1 MSTLKRWLLVNY
13 AGHPF
18 APNSL
23 MPDNGLANLA
33 SALLQSGCEVE
44 ILDYC
49 TLETLRQCSS
59 EELRC
64 GLTKA
69 WTSLRHGSGSVWSKL
84 TQLSALAHLHRYDAA
99 RRRLQQQAVARIS
112 TRILDRIHQR
122 DIEAVGFKLWNGDG
136 LVGTV
141 QIAAHIRK
149 HAPNV
154 KIFGGGPHVD
164 IFMEHLL
171 SHYEEFDAM
180 IYGEGEAAIQP
191 LVQHG
196 QLANEYDQI
205 PNLLYRQNN
214 RVIKTPEKII
224 ADLDELPMPVYDAD
238 VYPAMKGDEK
248 IKIIVVDESRGC
260 RNNCA
265 FCPHPIKSSHRQR
278 VKSIPRLMQEID
290 RFGKDL
296 NIHTFR
302 FAGSCTPYPL
312 LNQFAAEV
320 IKTQRQLTYSSF
332 AHIRH
337 SADADFAS
345 MRRSGCVSL
354 FFGIESGN
362 QAVLDKMRKGTRV
375 DEIPVTLRRAKEAG
389 IFTVGSII
397 YPAPGDT
404 IATGQE
410 TLQLMLREK
419 PDAMTIQAP
428 VVTPRTDWFE
438 SPAQYGIT
446 IHNRNQYL
454 IAAMTWKLSLL
465 LPPAFWGPLPLLI
478 DGKNYRQVLK
488 ATSQFMKQV
497 RSHGLVTSI
506 SDDTYLMSQ
515 RLGMNPIDF
524 RDQTGLAFFAGDT
537 GKIATLIES
546 INARV

>member
-1 MSTLKRWLLVNY
+1 MDTLKRWLLVDY
-13 AGHPF
+13 AGYPF
-18 APNSL
+18 SPNSL

-49 TLETLRQCSS
+49 TLDTLRQCSS
-59 EELRC
+59 ERLRY

-69 WTSLRHGSGSVWSKL
+69 WTSLRYGSGSFWS
-84 TQLSALAHLHRYDAA
+84 QLSQLTTLAHLHRYDAT

-112 TRILDRIHQR
+112 VRILDRIHQR
-122 DIEAVGFKLWNGDG
+122 GIEAVGFKLWNGDG

-141 QIAAHIRK
+141 QIAAYIRK

-154 KIFGGGPHVD
+154 KIFGGGPQVD
-164 IFMEHLL
+164 IFMEHILL
-171 SHYEEFDAM
+171 HYEGFDAL

-191 LVQHG
+191 LMQHG
-196 QLANEYDQI
+196 RNPNEYDQI
-205 PNLLYRQNN
+205 PNLLYRQNK

-224 ADLDELPMPVYDAD
+224 TDLDVLPMPVYDTD

-260 RNNCA
+260 KNNCA
-265 FCPHPIKSSHRQR
+265 FCPHPIKSSHTQR

-290 RFGKDL
+290 QFSKNL

-302 FAGSCTPYPL
+302 FAGSCTPYAL

-320 IKTQRQLTYSSF
+320 IKSQRQLTYSSF
-332 AHIRH
+332 AHIRD
-337 SADADFAS
+337 SEAADFAS
-345 MRRSGCVSL
+345 MRQSGCVSL

-362 QAVLDKMRKGTRV
+362 QAVLDKMRKGIRV
-375 DEIPVTLRRAKEAG
+375 DDIPVTLRRAKEAG

-404 IATGQE
+404 PQTGAE
-410 TLQLMLREK
+410 TIRLMLREK

-438 SPAQYGIT
+438 SPGQYGIT
-446 IHNRNQYL
+446 IHDRNQYL
-454 IAAMTWKLSLL
+454 VAGMKWKLSLL

-478 DGKNYRQVLK
+478 NGKNYSQVLK
-488 ATSQFMKQV
+488 ATSKFMKQV
-497 RSHGLVTSI
+497 RAQGLVTSI

-515 RLGMNPIDF
+515 RLAMDPLAF
-524 RDQTGLAFFAGDT
+524 RDQTALAFFSGDT
-537 GKIATLIES
+537 GEIATLIKA